1 MIPVPA
7 PAGVRVPARP
17 AARTDTSGTAAA
29 MPDLFAP
36 LTAETGRY
44 HEVFTAS
51 GAVRAHWERFHDLL
65 SGLSPDQMQ
74 QRVELV
80 ERLVQENGVT
90 YNIYGAATDTSR
102 PWRLGSLPNLIPEP
116 EWQVIASGIAQRADL
131 LNRVLADL
139 YGPQTLL
146 SEGLLPPELIY
157 GHPNF
162 LWPCQGMQPPGGQFL
177 HVYAAD
183 LARDADGRWSV
194 MADRTQAPSGMGYA
208 LENRQI
214 VARAF
219 PEMYRQ
225 LKVQALTGFFQALQ
239 QTLARLAPTRGEP
252 PLTVLLTPGRYN
264 ETYFEHV
271 YLARQL
277 AMPLVEG
284 SDLTVR
290 QSVVYLK
297 TLNGLKR
304 VHAILRRLDDDFCDP
319 LELRSDSA
327 LGVPGLLEAAR
338 AGTVLIANALGS
350 GVLETPGLQGFL
362 PRIAEALLG
371 EKLEIPSLDTWW
383 CGEAPALKDALA
395 RLPELV
401 IKPAFPSQRFDP
413 VFGSQLDTGALA
425 EMRSRIARRPYTYV
439 AQELKQ
445 LALAPVWQSD
455 AGHFTARAA
464 AMRVYAVI
472 TEKGWLV
479 MPGGLT
485 RVAGK
490 DSQEVVSMQRGGLSK
505 DTWVCF
511 SPGTRR
517 ETPAVRPLGVSDL
530 LRQDPYLPS
539 RVAENMFWLGRYAE
553 RCDNLARLLRS
564 ALARLVEPDGD
575 NDAGLAVALDSCRF
589 LELLDDGDDPAR
601 ALTASLCESRGGSLR
616 NNLGSLIWAAS
627 QVRSR
632 LSHEN
637 WIAIVDLEQEADQ
650 LQPGAMDIGEALA
663 FLDRL
668 LMSLSALAGFAM
680 DDMTQDQSWR
690 FLMIGRRVERLQ
702 FLATVPARLME
713 TAAATG
719 QSGLDWLLEL
729 ADSTITYR
737 SRYLSTA
744 QLIPVLDLILL
755 DPANPH
761 ALIYQL
767 DKLAGSLQ
775 QVGDEGD
782 YGLGALRDKLATL
795 DLGVLESEMQY
806 PARLPQALAILANLL
821 NEIAGAGFALSD
833 RLTLRYFAHV
843 DSISQPTV
851 ST

>member
-1 MIPVPA
+1 MNDVLIHHA
-7 PAGVRVPARP
+7 RALARQRARP
-17 AARTDTSGTAAA
+17 GVPETTRA
-29 MPDLFAP
+29 MTDLFAALP
-36 LTAETGRY
+36 DEPDRY
-44 HEVFTAS
+44 HEIFTAE
-51 GAVRAHWERFHDLL
+51 GEVHPHWRDFHALL
-65 SGLSPDQMQ
+65 AAMTPEQMQ
-74 QRVELV
+74 HRTELV
-80 ERLVQENGVT
+80 ERLVQENGIT
-90 YNIYGAATDTSR
+90 YNIYSTATDTSR
-102 PWRLGSLPNLIPEP
+102 PWRLGSVPNLIPAA
-116 EWQVIASGIAQRADL
+116 EWQEIAAGIAQRADL

-146 SEGLLPPELIY
+146 AEGLLPPELVF
-157 GHPNF
+157 GHNNF
-162 LWPCQGMQPPGGQFL
+162 LWPCRGMQPPGGLFL

-183 LARDADGRWSV
+183 LARGPDGHWSV

-219 PEMYRQ
+219 PELYKQ
-225 LKVQALTGFFQALQ
+225 LQVQSLTGFFQALQ

-252 PLTVLLTPGRYN
+252 PLIVLLTPGRYN

-350 GVLETPGLQGFL
+350 GVLETPGLHGFL
-362 PRIAEALLG
+362 PRIAEFLLG
-371 EKLEIPSLDTWW
+371 EALEMPSLDTWW
-383 CGEAPALKDALA
+383 CGEAPALEEALE

-401 IKPAFPSQRFDP
+401 IKPTFPSQRFDP
-413 VFGSQLDTGALA
+413 VFGKSLDKAGLA
-425 EMRSRIARRPYTYV
+425 EMRRRIARRPYAYV
-439 AQELKQ
+439 AQELKK
-445 LALAPVWQSD
+445 LSLAPVWQSRE
-455 AGHFTARAA
+455 GRFTARSA
-464 AMRVYAVI
+464 AMRVYAVA

-490 DSQEVVSMQRGGLSK
+490 EAQEVVSMQRGGISK

-511 SPGTRR
+511 SPSTRR

-553 RCDNLARLLRS
+553 RCDNNARLLRS
-564 ALARLVEPDGD
+564 ALSRLVEVAGD
-575 NDAGLAVALDSCRF
+575 DDSGLEVALDTCRF
-589 LELLDDGDDPAR
+589 LGLLEEDDDPALK
-601 ALTASLCESRGGSLR
+601 LTASLCESEGGSLR
-616 NNLGSLIWAAS
+616 GSLGSLIWCAS

-637 WIAIVDLEQEADQ
+637 WIAIVDLEQEADR
-650 LQPGAMDIGEALA
+650 LQPGVMAIGDSLV

-668 LMSLSALAGFAM
+668 LMSLSSLAGFAM
-680 DDMTQDQSWR
+680 DDMTQDNSWR
-690 FLMIGRRVERLQ
+690 FLMIGRRLERLQ
-702 FLATVPARLME
+702 FLASAIARLLE
-713 TAAATG
+713 TPAATG
-719 QSGLDWLLEL
+719 RTGLDWLLEL

-767 DKLAGSLQ
+767 DKLVSSLR
-775 QVGDEGD
+775 QVGDDED
-782 YGLGALRDKLATL
+782 YGLAAIRDQLATL

-806 PARLPQALAILANLL
+806 PARLPKALAILARLL
-821 NEIAGAGFALSD
+821 RDIAAAGLGLSD
-833 RLTLRYFAHV
+833 QLTLRYFAHV

>member
-1 MIPVPA
+1 MIDTLIRNARALARQGASPGVPETT
-7 PAGVRVPARP
+7 PAM
-17 AARTDTSGTAAA
+17 T
-29 MPDLFAP
+29 DLFAP
-36 LTAETGRY
+36 LPDEPDRY
-44 HEVFTAS
+44 HEIFTAE
-51 GAVRAHWERFHDLL
+51 GEVRPHWRDFHALL
-65 SGLSPDQMQ
+65 SAMTPEQMQ
-74 QRVELV
+74 HRTELV
-80 ERLVQENGVT
+80 ERLVKENGIT
-90 YNIYGAATDTSR
+90 YNIYSTATDTSR
-102 PWRLGSLPNLIPEP
+102 PWRLGSVPNLIPAA
-116 EWQVIASGIAQRADL
+116 EWQEIASGVAQRADL

-146 SEGLLPPELIY
+146 AEGLLPPELVY
-157 GHPNF
+157 GHNNF
-162 LWPCQGMQPPGGQFL
+162 LWPCVGLEPPGGLFL

-183 LARDADGRWSV
+183 LARGPDGHWSV

-219 PEMYRQ
+219 PEQYKQ
-225 LKVQALTGFFQALQ
+225 LQVQALTGFFQGLQ
-239 QTLARLAPTRGEP
+239 QTLTRLAPTMGEP

-284 SDLTVR
+284 NDLTVR

-304 VHAILRRLDDDFCDP
+304 VHAIFRRLDDDFCDP

-350 GVLETPGLQGFL
+350 GVLETPGLHGFL
-362 PRIAEALLG
+362 PRIAKFLTG
-371 EKLEIPSLDTWW
+371 ETLEMPSLDTWW
-383 CGEAPALKDALA
+383 CGEAPALEEALE

-401 IKPAFPSQRFDP
+401 IKPAFPSQHFGP
-413 VFGSQLDTGALA
+413 VFGKLLDKKGMA
-425 EMRSRIARRPYTYV
+425 EIRQRIARRPYAYV

-445 LALAPVWQSD
+445 LSLAPVWQS
-455 AGHFTARAA
+455 AEGRFTSRSA
-464 AMRVYAVI
+464 AMRVYAVA

-490 DSQEVVSMQRGGLSK
+490 ESQEVVSMQRGGISK

-511 SPGTRR
+511 SPSTRR
-517 ETPAVRPLGVSDL
+517 ETPTVRPLGVSDL

-553 RCDNLARLLRS
+553 RCDNNARLLRS
-564 ALARLVEPDGD
+564 ALSRLVEVAGDGD
-575 NDAGLAVALDSCRF
+575 SGLEVALDTCRF
-589 LELLDDGDDPAR
+589 LGLLEEDDDPALK
-601 ALTASLCESRGGSLR
+601 LTASLCESEGGSLR
-616 NNLGSLIWAAS
+616 GSLGSLIWSAS

-650 LQPGAMDIGEALA
+650 LQPGAMAIGESLV

-668 LMSLSALAGFAM
+668 LMSLSSLAGFAM
-680 DDMTQDQSWR
+680 DDMTQDNSWR
-690 FLMIGRRVERLQ
+690 FLMIGRRLERLQ
-702 FLATVPARLME
+702 FLASAIARLLE
-713 TAAATG
+713 TPAATG
-719 QSGLDWLLEL
+719 QTGLDWLLEL

-767 DKLAGSLQ
+767 DKLVSSLM
-775 QVGDEGD
+775 QVGDDGD
-782 YGLGALRDKLATL
+782 YGLAAIRDQLATL

-806 PARLPQALAILANLL
+806 PKRLPKALAILARLL
-821 NEIAGAGFALSD
+821 HDIAKAGLGLSD
-833 RLTLRYFAHV
+833 QLTLRYFAHV
-843 DSISQPTV
+843 DSISHPTV

>member
-1 MIPVPA
+1 
-7 PAGVRVPARP
+7 
-17 AARTDTSGTAAA
+17 
-29 MPDLFAP
+29 MPDLFARHP
-36 LTAETGRY
+36 FDPARY
-44 HEVFTAS
+44 HEIFAAP
-51 GAVRAHWERFHDLL
+51 GEVRPHWQRFHELL
-65 SGLSPDQMQ
+65 STLTPAQMD
-74 QRVELV
+74 QRVALV

-90 YNIYGAATDTSR
+90 YNIYGTGNDTSR
-102 PWRLGSLPNLIPEP
+102 PWRLGSLPNLIPEK
-116 EWQVIASGIAQRADL
+116 EWAGIASGIAQRADL
-131 LNRVLADL
+131 FNRILADL
-139 YGPQTLL
+139 YGPQRLL
-146 SEGLLPPELIY
+146 ADGLLPAELVY

-183 LARDADGRWSV
+183 LARGPDGRWSV

-225 LKVQALTGFFQALQ
+225 LKVQSLTGFFQALQ
-239 QTLARLAPTRGEP
+239 QTLARLAPTLGEP
-252 PLTVLLTPGRYN
+252 PLTVLLTPGRFN

-350 GVLETPGLQGFL
+350 GVLETPGLPGFL

-371 EKLEIPSLDTWW
+371 EALEMPSLDTWW
-383 CGEAPALKDALA
+383 CGEVPAQREALE

-413 VFGSQLDTGALA
+413 VFGRALDKAGLQK
-425 EMRSRIARRPYTYV
+425 MRERIARRPYTYV

-445 LALAPVWQSD
+445 LALAPVWLPEE
-455 AGHFTARAA
+455 GRFGARAA
-464 AMRVYAVI
+464 AMRVYAVV
-472 TEKGWLV
+472 TDKGWLV

-490 DSQEVVSMQRGGLSK
+490 DSQDVVSMQRGGLSK

-511 SPGTRR
+511 SAGSRR
-517 ETPAVRPLGVSDL
+517 ETPTVRPLGVGDL

-553 RCDNLARLLRS
+553 RCDNTARLLRS
-564 ALARLVEPDGD
+564 ALARLVEPDEEHA
-575 NDAGLAVALDSCRF
+575 AGLQVALDSCRF
-589 LELLDDGDDPAR
+589 LELIEDDDDPALK
-601 ALTASLCESRGGSLR
+601 LTASLCESTGSSLR
-616 NNLGSLIWAAS
+616 GNLRSLIWAAA

-637 WIAIVDLEQEADQ
+637 WIAIVDLEQEAAQ
-650 LQPGAMDIGEALA
+650 LEPGKLDTGEALA

-668 LMSLSALAGFAM
+668 LMTLSALAGFAL

-690 FLMIGRRVERLQ
+690 FLMIGRRIERLQ
-702 FLATVPARLME
+702 FLAGVPARLLE
-713 TAAATG
+713 SPAAAD

-737 SRYLSTA
+737 GRYLSTA
-744 QLIPVLDLILL
+744 QLLPVLDLILL

-761 ALIYQL
+761 ALMHQL
-767 DKLAGSLQ
+767 DKLVDSLK
-775 QVGDEGD
+775 QVGDDGD
-782 YGLGALRDKLATL
+782 YGLSAVRDKLASL

-806 PARLPQALAILANLL
+806 PARLPKALAILAALL
-821 NEIAGAGFALSD
+821 REVANAGFLLSD
-833 RLTLRYFAHV
+833 QLTLRYFAQV
-843 DSISQPTV
+843 ASLSQPTV